1 MFMVLNIFTT
11 LVSANVELNPY
22 EEDIKY
28 YMNYLNSDPNNLK
41 ILNNLASIYL
51 KLNHYNEANKILL
64 KIINNKK
71 HESQKTNKAALHTS
85 GNEIKYFLNIEYARS
100 HNLLA
105 LYFIKRKEFERAV
118 LELNN
123 ALDITPESTK
133 IKNNLGLAYKEIAAD
148 KLSKISISKK
158 NNLGGLKSF
167 TGKKIFKL
175 KSNKNSNSKK
185 IDSKDSLIKG
195 ISNQNKII
203 LKIENTNEKQ
213 NTSNTR
219 HKQKIIKEGN
229 RNYDFKGREIQNRA
243 VMKKYKKNTDIIELE
258 NLIPVELKN
267 NKINELS
274 ETIVLNK
281 QEINLSENKYKNSN
295 TSLTNNKN
303 SIVDISRESIEEE
316 TLYNKNSKENYD
328 LENIIHEKKIFT
340 DRYSES
346 LNDWI
351 FDEDK

>member
-1 MFMVLNIFTT
+1 M
-11 LVSANVELNPY
+11 
-22 EEDIKY
+22 
-28 YMNYLNSDPNNLK
+28 
-41 ILNNLASIYL
+41 
-51 KLNHYNEANKILL
+51 
-64 KIINNKK
+64 
-71 HESQKTNKAALHTS
+71 
-85 GNEIKYFLNIEYARS
+85 
-100 HNLLA
+100 
-105 LYFIKRKEFERAV
+105 
-118 LELNN
+118 
-123 ALDITPESTK
+123 
-133 IKNNLGLAYKEIAAD
+133 
-148 KLSKISISKK
+148 
-158 NNLGGLKSF
+158 GGLKSF